1 MAKANPTAGRKRG
14 QSSKSVNEPEVP
26 VFGFDTHCARCKGA
40 LEDEQINCD
49 SCSKWHHRKC
59 TELSNADFDYM
70 VRTDDSVGW
79 FCPQCRN
86 EKATMKGLENK
97 IDVMLQMMHS
107 LGERL
112 VRAEAGEAPQLRQ
125 HIQNVVKEEVKLV
138 MEKEEQDKR
147 LLNLLVVNIPES
159 QKEGIEEKR
168 VQDVKRVNEVLKMT
182 GLTNEEMG
190 EVNNV
195 FRLGREPRPND
206 RPRPIRVSVQ
216 KSVTKDKVLRNA
228 REVNK
233 NKAEGETLIYINRDL
248 TKKER
253 EFEKTLRDELREK
266 RKGEGRWVI
275 RNKTVVEKTDE
286 GARAAPRIE

>member
-1 MAKANPTAGRKRG
+1 
-14 QSSKSVNEPEVP
+14 
-26 VFGFDTHCARCKGA
+26 
-40 LEDEQINCD
+40 
-49 SCSKWHHRKC
+49 
-59 TELSNADFDYM
+59 
-70 VRTDDSVGW
+70 
-79 FCPQCRN
+79 
-86 EKATMKGLENK
+86 MKGLENK
-97 IDVMLQMMHS
+97 IDIMLQMMHS

-112 VRAEAGEAPQLRQ
+112 VRAETGDAPQLRQ

-138 MEKEEQDKR
+138 MEEKEEQDKR

-233 NKAEGETLIYINRDL
+233 NKAEGETDL
-248 TKKER
+248 YKQGPNK
-253 EFEKTLRDELREK
+253 K
-266 RKGEGRWVI
+266 RKGSLRKRCEMS
-275 RNKTVVEKTDE
+275 
-286 GARAAPRIE
+286 